1 MGSWAKIVHQIDL
14 FEQRAEWSTPG
25 SRPNSLYSSAEFEP
39 PLLFMRHQATDSK
52 LLLHGPKNRRKP
64 PRKAVSCVEKFGLR
78 MDNHLL
84 SFAYVKK

>member
-14 FEQRAEWSTPG
+14 FEQRADWSTPG

-52 LLLHGPKNRRKP
+52 LLLHRPKNRRKP
-64 PRKAVSCVEKFGLR
+64 PRKAVFLR
-78 MDNHLL
+78 
-84 SFAYVKK
+84 